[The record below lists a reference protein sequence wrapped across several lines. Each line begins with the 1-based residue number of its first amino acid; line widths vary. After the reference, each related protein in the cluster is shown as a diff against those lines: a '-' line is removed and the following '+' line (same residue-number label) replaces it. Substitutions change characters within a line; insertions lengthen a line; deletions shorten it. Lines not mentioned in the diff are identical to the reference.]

1 MPRLPRRSSR
11 QEVAMWRLP
20 FVGCALL
27 RTCARNLSRYV
38 RHAQHFVGRVFRE
51 RDRPLASPQ
60 RQSQTRREAGTESR
74 RASRPTASLDTVLA
88 RARGS
93 LIVQRWRAM
102 RTWASTALVLLT
114 GVVVAGGPS
123 TKKDKE
129 NHQTA
134 FQTARA
140 RRESPTVLAV
150 RKTRDSIVTVKV
162 QKPNAR
168 KDTIGTGIILDER
181 GYIVT

>member
-74 RASRPTASLDTVLA
+74 RASRPTASLETVLA

-93 LIVQRWRAM
+93 LVAQRWRAM

-114 GVVVAGGPS
+114 GVVVAGGPR
-123 TKKDKE
+123 TKKGKKKRP
-129 NHQTA
+129 TA
-134 FQTARA
+134 VSNGKARG
-140 RRESPTVLAV
+140 
-150 RKTRDSIVTVKV
+150 
-162 QKPNAR
+162 
-168 KDTIGTGIILDER
+168 GTPDR
-181 GYIVT
+181 